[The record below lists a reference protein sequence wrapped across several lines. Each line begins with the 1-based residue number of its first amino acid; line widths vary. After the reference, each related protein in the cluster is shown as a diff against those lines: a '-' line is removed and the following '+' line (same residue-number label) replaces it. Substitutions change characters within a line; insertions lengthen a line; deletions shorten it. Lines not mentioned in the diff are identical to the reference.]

1 MPSGN
6 TAIHKAADKG
16 HEGVVRALIEAGV
29 DFDCKDAEGQTALDL
44 AKGGGQAGVEAL
56 LVEAG
61 GRRGKM
67 EAFVEEGLGFR
78 LYVSEFRVWAPKAS
92 RRGVGGAGARGG
104 SAADEGGAALSCCF
118 RGSACGF
125 VDQD

>member
-1 MPSGN
+1 MARALLAPGADGAATEMPSGN

-67 EAFVEEGLGFR
+67 EAFVEEGLGFMFLSLGSGHQKR
-78 LYVSEFRVWAPKAS
+78 LGEESAVLELEEGVLRMRV
-92 RRGVGGAGARGG
+92 GQ
-104 SAADEGGAALSCCF
+104 L
-118 RGSACGF
+118 
-125 VDQD
+125 